1 MGLSVAP
8 ETASMPR
15 LEPSPL
21 ARALGR
27 IPSGVYVVSTL
38 HADTAVAFVGSFVQ
52 QVAFEPPTLVLAVAH
67 DRMQL
72 PDLRKTGRFALSI
85 LGAGDQA
92 LMSPFMKR
100 AATGLAPFDG
110 LAVGLTA
117 SGLTVLESAL
127 AWLDCRIS
135 DERAAGDHTVLFGI
149 VEEARVL
156 REGEPRVHLRKS
168 GLAY

>member
-1 MGLSVAP
+1 
-8 ETASMPR
+8 MPR
-15 LEPSPL
+15 IEPTPL

-27 IPSGVYVVSTL
+27 LPSGIYVVTTL
-38 HADTAVAFVGSFVQ
+38 RAGEPVAFVGSFVQ

-67 DRMQL
+67 DRLQL

-92 LMSPFMKR
+92 LMSPFLKQS
-100 AATGLAPFDG
+100 ANGASPFEK
-110 LAVGLTA
+110 LAVARTA

-127 AWLDCRIS
+127 AWIDCRLS
-135 DERAAGDHTVLFGI
+135 DERAAGDHTVLFG
-149 VEEARVL
+149 VAEEARVL